1 MRNTILFISL
11 IIASLT
17 GWSQTGKIFG
27 RVTDQ
32 VSGEPIVFAPV
43 AIQGTAFGAL
53 SNDSGYYEINNLKP
67 GLYNVE
73 CAFLGYRKFI
83 QFEVEV
89 TNARSAFLNIALS
102 PEVKEGKTLEIV
114 GSNINNRDESPI
126 SVRSIGANEIKR
138 NP

>member
-73 CAFLGYRKFI
+73 CTFLGYRKFI

-102 PEVKEGKTLEIV
+102 PEVKEGKILEI
-114 GSNINNRDESPI
+114 ID
-126 SVRSIGANEIKR
+126 
-138 NP
+138 